1 MKQFEDAK
9 TCLREAWTFS
19 KVDPS
24 IKKLVE
30 HHLKMMKIVC
40 DSVTE
45 ITKSDSES
53 FQSHLPFEKVAD
65 ALVKFRGNRIE
76 KKRVFKIALEYYEK
90 AFARANAVSYHATLL
105 SRFSSSDSHSVV
117 RKNVPQDS
125 LSQRA
130 SRWQEHGSAKFKIA
144 KNNRSKQ
151 NPNSLSVQCCSVVIS
166 EINTLQL

>member
-30 HHLKMMKIVC
+30 QHLKMMKIVC

-45 ITKSDSES
+45 ITKSDSEC

-90 AFARANAVSYHATLL
+90 AFARANAEGSLECLADLNNSIAKTYEDLEDFDNAL
-105 SRFSSSDSHSVV
+105 SFYQKQLDLEKDNLKEQCLTYS
-117 RKNVPQDS
+117 NI
-125 LSQRA
+125 A
-130 SRWQEHGSAKFKIA
+130 INSAK
-144 KNNRSKQ
+144 S
-151 NPNSLSVQCCSVVIS
+151 S
-166 EINTLQL
+166 